1 MMVFGCGLTL
11 KRGGHVA
18 LSSPLKISI
27 DYESKLTLSLLLM
40 QPLFFRAHRI
50 LCSTNEVFC
59 MEPEV
64 ILNEAGNEVIAVI
77 IAFTTVEG

>member
-27 DYESKLTLSLLLM
+27 DYENKLTLSHFL
-40 QPLFFRAHRI
+40 QPLFLRAHRI

-77 IAFTTVEG
+77 IAFTSVEG